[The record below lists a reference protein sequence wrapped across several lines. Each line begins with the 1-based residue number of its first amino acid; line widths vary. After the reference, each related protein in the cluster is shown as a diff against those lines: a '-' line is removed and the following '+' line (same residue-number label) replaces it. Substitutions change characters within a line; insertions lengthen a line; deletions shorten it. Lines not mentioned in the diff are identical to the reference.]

1 MNSFTWAL
9 QTFDNL
15 TNKQL
20 YAILK
25 LRCEVFI
32 VEQACNYQ
40 DIDGK
45 DLASFHLCGWDGDE
59 LVAYARLLP
68 AGVSFT
74 EVSIGRV
81 LSSPAY
87 RRQGAGIGLMQN
99 AIAYCYEKFGKQPI
113 RIGAQLYLQ
122 KFYSSL
128 GFIKDSDT
136 YLEDDIEHIEMILS

>member
-1 MNSFTWAL
+1 
-9 QTFDNL
+9 
-15 TNKQL
+15 
-20 YAILK
+20 
-25 LRCEVFI
+25 VFI

-45 DLASFHLCGWDGDE
+45 DLKSFHLCGWDGDN

-68 AGVSFT
+68 AGVSFN

-99 AIAYCYEKFGKQPI
+99 AIAHCYKKFGKQPI

-122 KFYSSL
+122 KFYSSF
-128 GFIKDSDT
+128 GFIKDSDM
-136 YLEDDIEHIEMILS
+136 YLEDDIEHIEMILP

>member
-1 MNSFTWAL
+1 
-9 QTFDNL
+9 
-15 TNKQL
+15 
-20 YAILK
+20 
-25 LRCEVFI
+25 VFI

-45 DLASFHLCGWDGDE
+45 DLKSFHLCGWDGDE

-68 AGVSFT
+68 AGVSFD

-99 AIAYCYEKFGKQPI
+99 AIANCYKKFGKQPI

-122 KFYSSL
+122 KFYSSF
-128 GFIKDSDT
+128 GFIKDSDM
-136 YLEDDIEHIEMILS
+136 YLEDDIEHIEMILP

>member
-1 MNSFTWAL
+1 MNSFTWTL

-45 DLASFHLCGWDGDE
+45 DLKSFHLCGWDGDE

-68 AGVSFT
+68 AGVSFN

-99 AIAYCYEKFGKQPI
+99 AIAHCYEKFGKQPI
-113 RIGAQLYLQ
+113 RIGAQLYPVSYTHLTLPT
-122 KFYSSL
+122 KR
-128 GFIKDSDT
+128 IV
-136 YLEDDIEHIEMILS
+136 